1 MATAT
6 PRRSLPSS
14 SQAGKDKDFFLIS
27 QARNAHPCITPSPKP
42 TPSIV
47 KSFSLYNRRPSAFQH
62 RQDKKRRFY
71 GPRSISDGTPVR
83 GSAAQKARAS
93 TSSSSGSTVPLLPRT
108 HDAPS
113 SRDTQFLDSASLH
126 DNPAAAAPAITVNN
140 RNSAPTTQP
149 AINLSTS
156 SNLTSTTPTTM
167 PPTPT
172 VAPGTH
178 SPSSTLPS
186 IQRTPSRFFVHH
198 PLSTTI
204 DSTTTTTTMPPT
216 SCSSPPSSPP
226 KPATSN
232 NSLSTALHHSP
243 GNISRRNAVHGRGGG
258 GTVPAFA
265 TVSSAMLVPEPLRI
279 DVPATRRVRR
289 QGIATP
295 PVSPPPRLRPQLQ
308 QLPGSSLS
316 GPPPSSTATTTVSNG
331 NGSSVA
337 FTASTQASPWSSS
350 SAAVSSSGEAA
361 AAAAATEKSQVATPR
376 RLLFPRRAQQ
386 QKEGRGGGGGGTYPF
401 SSSSFLAR
409 SSMRDGKGG
418 PGGGGKALE
427 SGGEGVGVVRRKPV
441 STNTLMG
448 CAPVREKKAVGEK
461 KKSSASRKGEGSARG
476 ESSNMDDGG
485 VGISDDSSYPEELE
499 RLEREILS
507 LLFPNPGQQ
516 RYSSS
521 SMSSAS
527 ERKLHELGGAALV
540 ISSGSSDEYYDCYDG
555 YMPSSDTTTHP
566 ARPNAQN
573 NRSGRPPS
581 GPFPTAPP
589 PLLDPHDEAQMY
601 ALMLEEEQSEDGTG
615 HHTTS
620 SLPISDSYTRLNQTG
635 WQSKLARKKS
645 GEQEDENQTLRQI
658 IRQQRHQQHQQ
669 QQQQQQQQPP
679 SPVPSPPSPQLLPL
693 PSPVPSPPPMPPPR
707 YRGRNGARQS
717 SGPPPAM
724 RLPDP
729 PVRSP
734 PRLHRSR
741 L

>member
-1 MATAT
+1 MTTAT

-108 HDAPS
+108 HDTPS
-113 SRDTQFLDSASLH
+113 SRNTQSLDSASLH
-126 DNPAAAAPAITVNN
+126 DNSTAPATAVTVNN
-140 RNSAPTTQP
+140 RNSAPTTTQQP

-156 SNLTSTTPTTM
+156 SNSTSTTPATM
-167 PPTPT
+167 PLTPT
-172 VAPGTH
+172 VAPGGTN
-178 SPSSTLPS
+178 SPSSTTLPS

-204 DSTTTTTTMPPT
+204 DTGMSTA
-216 SCSSPPSSPP
+216 SSPPSSPP
-226 KPATSN
+226 KPPTTSN
-232 NSLSTALHHSP
+232 NSLSTVLHHHSP
-243 GNISRRNAVHGRGGG
+243 GNISRRNTVHGRGGAG
-258 GTVPAFA
+258 AVVPAYA
-265 TVSSAMLVPEPLRI
+265 TVSSAMLVPEPLR
-279 DVPATRRVRR
+279 VNVGTRHVRR

-295 PVSPPPRLRPQLQ
+295 PLSPPVRLRPQLQ
-308 QLPGSSLS
+308 QQQQPSSSMATGTTGSGGGGSSM
-316 GPPPSSTATTTVSNG
+316 
-331 NGSSVA
+331 A
-337 FTASTQASPWSSS
+337 FTASTQASSWSSS
-350 SAAVSSSGEAA
+350 SAGISSSGEA

-386 QKEGRGGGGGGTYPF
+386 QKEGRGGGGGGGTYPF

-441 STNTLMG
+441 S
-448 CAPVREKKAVGEK
+448 APVHDKKMVREK
-461 KKSSASRKGEGSARG
+461 KKSSASRKSERSARG

-485 VGISDDSSYPEELE
+485 VGISDDSYPEELE

-507 LLFPNPGQQ
+507 LLFTNC
-516 RYSSS
+516 SSS
-521 SMSSAS
+521 SMSPSS
-527 ERKLHELGGAALV
+527 ERKLHELGGGASSV
-540 ISSGSSDEYYDCYDG
+540 ISDGSSDEYHDCFDG
-555 YMPSSDTTTHP
+555 YMPSSNTTTHLD
-566 ARPNAQN
+566 RPNAQTN
-573 NRSGRPPS
+573 LRGPRPNRPL
-581 GPFPTAPP
+581 PTAPP
-589 PLLDPHDEAQMY
+589 PPLLNPHEEAQMY

-615 HHTTS
+615 HTTS
-620 SLPISDSYTRLNQTG
+620 SLLPISDSYARLNQTG

-645 GEQEDENQTLRQI
+645 GEQEQDENQTLRQI
-658 IRQQRHQQHQQ
+658 IRQQRHHHHHQQ
-669 QQQQQQQQPP
+669 QPS
-679 SPVPSPPSPQLLPL
+679 SPVSPPSPQLLPL
-693 PSPVPSPPPMPPPR
+693 PSPVPSPPPMPPR

>member
-1 MATAT
+1 MTAAT
-6 PRRSLPSS
+6 PRPSLPSS

-83 GSAAQKARAS
+83 GSAAKARAS

-108 HDAPS
+108 HDTPS
-113 SRDTQFLDSASLH
+113 SRDAQSLDSASLH
-126 DNPAAAAPAITVNN
+126 DSTAATATAVTVNN

-156 SNLTSTTPTTM
+156 SNSASTTPTTM

-172 VAPGTH
+172 VTPGDTY

-204 DSTTTTTTMPPT
+204 DSTTTMPPT
-216 SCSSPPSSPP
+216 SSSPPSSPP
-226 KPATSN
+226 KPTTTSN
-232 NSLSTALHHSP
+232 NSLSTVLHHSP
-243 GNISRRNAVHGRGGG
+243 GNISRRNAIHGRGGA
-258 GTVPAFA
+258 TMPAFA
-265 TVSSAMLVPEPLRI
+265 TVSSAMLVPEPLR
-279 DVPATRRVRR
+279 VNVGTRRVRR

-295 PVSPPPRLRPQLQ
+295 PISPPVRLRPQMQLQ
-308 QLPGSSLS
+308 QASSTQVTGTTGSSSMAL
-316 GPPPSSTATTTVSNG
+316 
-331 NGSSVA
+331 
-337 FTASTQASPWSSS
+337 TASTQATTAASSSWSSS
-350 SAAVSSSGEAA
+350 SAAASSSSSGEAGV
-361 AAAAATEKSQVATPR
+361 EKNQVVAATPR
-376 RLLFPRRAQQ
+376 RLLFPPLARRAQQ
-386 QKEGRGGGGGGTYPF
+386 QQKDVRGGGGGGGRTYPF

-409 SSMRDGKGG
+409 SALRDGKGG
-418 PGGGGKALE
+418 PGGGKVLE
-427 SGGEGVGVVRRKPV
+427 SGGDGVVRRKPV
-441 STNTLMG
+441 ST
-448 CAPVREKKAVGEK
+448 PVLHEKKMVGEK
-461 KKSSASRKGEGSARG
+461 KKSNSRKGEKGVGEGSARG
-476 ESSNMDDGG
+476 ESSNMDDDDG
-485 VGISDDSSYPEELE
+485 VGIISDGSYPEELE

-507 LLFPNPGQQ
+507 LLFPGPGQ

-521 SMSSAS
+521 SMSSSS
-527 ERKLHELGGAALV
+527 ERKLHELRGGGGGASSV
-540 ISSGSSDEYYDCYDG
+540 ISGGSSDEYHDCYDG

-566 ARPNAQN
+566 ARPNAQT
-573 NRSGRPPS
+573 NRSGLRTN
-581 GPFPTAPP
+581 GPFPTASP
-589 PLLDPHDEAQMY
+589 PLLDPRDEAQMY
-601 ALMLEEEQSEDGTG
+601 ALMLEEDQSEPDTAAG
-615 HHTTS
+615 HTTTT

-635 WQSKLARKKS
+635 WQSKLARKRS
-645 GEQEDENQTLRQI
+645 GKDEKQEDENQTLRQI
-658 IRQQRHQQHQQ
+658 IRQQRHQQ
-669 QQQQQQQQPP
+669 QQQQQQQPP
-679 SPVPSPPSPQLLPL
+679 SPVSPPSPQLLPL
-693 PSPVPSPPPMPPPR
+693 PSPVPSPPLMPPR

-734 PRLHRSR
+734 PRLHWSR